1 MGHRQAKRIF
11 PTPYYVSMIKTSR
24 TILVV
29 EDEIRMLNILE
40 RSLSKYGYTVLLASD
55 GEAAMNVYLR
65 QKEKID
71 VVLLDI
77 ELPKIDGWNLL
88 SKMKAANPDVK
99 VVFTSGFLDAQL
111 EWRLLNAG
119 AKRAIQKPYQIEEMV
134 STLQEVIDS

>member
-1 MGHRQAKRIF
+1 
-11 PTPYYVSMIKTSR
+11 MIKTSR

-40 RSLSKYGYTVLLASD
+40 RYLSKCGYTILLTSD
-55 GEAAMNVYLR
+55 NEAAMNVYLR

-99 VVFTSGFLDAQL
+99 VVFKSGFLDSQV
-111 EWRLLNAG
+111 EVRLVNADE
-119 AKRAIQKPYQIEEMV
+119 KRARQKPCQIAAMV
-134 STLQEVIDS
+134 KAAQE

>member
-1 MGHRQAKRIF
+1 
-11 PTPYYVSMIKTSR
+11 MIKTSR

-40 RSLSKYGYTVLLASD
+40 RYLSKCGYTVLLASD

-77 ELPKIDGWNLL
+77 ELPKLDGWNLL

-99 VVFTSGFLDAQL
+99 VVVTSGFLDSQL
-111 EWRLLNAG
+111 ELRLLNAG
-119 AKRAIQKPYQIEEMV
+119 AKRAIQKPYQIEEMANA
-134 STLQEVIDS
+134 LQEVIDS